1 MNHRSVYLL
10 IFLTAL
16 LQSTFAQ
23 AQGGRLGADSPA
35 VPPDVRFQE
44 APQLGEMIPDLTLV
58 DDQGNPAVLRELATG
73 QYTVLTLGC
82 LT

>member
-1 MNHRSVYLL
+1 MSHRSVYVLV
-10 IFLTAL
+10 FLTAL
-16 LQSTFAQ
+16 LQTTFAQ
-23 AQGGRLGADSPA
+23 AQGGRLGAGSPA
-35 VPPDVRFQE
+35 VAPDARFEE

-58 DDQGNPAVLRELATG
+58 DDEGNPAVLRELATG